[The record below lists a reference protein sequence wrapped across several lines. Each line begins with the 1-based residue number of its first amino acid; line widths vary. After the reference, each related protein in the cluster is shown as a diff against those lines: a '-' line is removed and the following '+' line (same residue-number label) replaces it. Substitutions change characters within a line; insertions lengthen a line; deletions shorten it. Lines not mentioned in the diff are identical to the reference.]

1 LKSYSLSVSGLL
13 SNGHWGAVH
22 FGYVRDAKNGLV
34 WNSGATGGYQVSAFS
49 NQLSARSGRAAKA
62 VNCAI
67 DD

>member
-1 LKSYSLSVSGLL
+1 LKSYSLSISGLL
-13 SNGHWGAVH
+13 RNGHWGAVH
-22 FGYVRDAKNGLV
+22 FWYVRGAKKGLD
-34 WNSGATGGYQVSAFS
+34 WNSAATGGYQVSAFS